1 MMFSVGDRVRIRKT
15 AYKILHKG
23 DIGTVRSA
31 FTPYG
36 CKTAIRIAVDID
48 GVYNARSGLGCFY
61 FEPNELEKLQEQ
73 KGDSKMGNNI
83 AIEGNYRIAVVT
95 NLAMPDK
102 SYVCACFDEG
112 MKQGDKCIVIDQ
124 IKHYILGEV
133 SMFMDEYSQ
142 AITHEIV
149 CSVDF
154 TAYETRKDL
163 REKRAKLMKQMA
175 DRAASL
181 QQIAIYKMLAE
192 QDPEM
197 GDFMNEFM
205 ALEKALKN

>member
-1 MMFSVGDRVRIRKT
+1 MFSVGDRVRIRKT
-15 AYKILHKG
+15 TYKLLHKG
-23 DIGTVRSA
+23 DVGTVRSA

-48 GVYNARSGLGCFY
+48 GAYNARSGMGCFY

-73 KGDSKMGNNI
+73 KEDSNMGNNI
-83 AIEGNYRIAVVT
+83 AIEGNYRIAAVT
-95 NLAMPDK
+95 NITMPAVT
-102 SYVCACFDEG
+102 YACACFDED
-112 MKQGDKCIVIDQ
+112 MKQGDKCIVIDRD
-124 IKHYILGEV
+124 KHYILGEV
-133 SMFMDEYSQ
+133 AMFMGEYPQ
-142 AITHEIV
+142 DITHEIV
-149 CSVDF
+149 CAVDF

-197 GDFMNEFM
+197 GDFMKEFM